1 MGYRIAYLTSKDPHD
16 KRVSSGV
23 YYYQS
28 SVLKKYCGEVHFLG
42 PVNNIFITIIR
53 KGLNFL
59 QRYIKKDYNHSHS
72 VIISIIYGIIYS
84 WKLRNKKFDF
94 VFADKSSCEIA
105 YLKTSIPVIYST
117 DATFQLL
124 VGYYPKYLNLMK
136 ISVKEGNLIEQKA
149 IDNSSLVICASR
161 WAANSVV
168 SHYNFHPGRVHVIPR
183 GANIDRIPDRKMVA
197 DRKKTDVC
205 RLLFMGADCY
215 RKGYDIA
222 YKTMDYIRSRN
233 IKVKLTVTGC
243 NPPED
248 LIDKDVEI
256 ISYIDKN
263 TEQGRQLFDR
273 IMLNSDFYLLP
284 TRAECMGIAF
294 CEAAAYGLP
303 VITRNTGGVT
313 EVVKDGINGYALD
326 FDAGHREYGEKIISL
341 FNSDRLYDRMIK
353 TSRDYF
359 EQKLNWDVWGYEM
372 RSILDDFSQQDT
384 GDEMLGTGKCS
395 LKACHEA
402 IN

>member
-1 MGYRIAYLTSKDPHD
+1 MAYRIAYLTSKDPND

-28 SVLKKYCGEVHFLG
+28 AVLKKYCGDVYFLG
-42 PVNNIFITIIR
+42 PVNNIFITLIR

-59 QRYIKKDYNHSHS
+59 QRFMKKDYNHSHS
-72 VIISIIYGIIYS
+72 RIISKIYGIIFS
-84 WKLRNKKFDF
+84 RKLKNQQFDF
-94 VFADKSSCEIA
+94 IFADKSSCEIA
-105 YLKTSIPVIYST
+105 YLRTSIPVIYST
-117 DATFQLL
+117 DATFNLL
-124 VGYYPKYLNLMK
+124 YGYYPKYSNLMEL
-136 ISVKEGNLIEQKA
+136 SVKEGNLIEQKA

-168 SHYNFHPGRVHVIPR
+168 SDYNFKPGYVHVLPR
-183 GANIDRIPDRKMVA
+183 GANIDQAPDKEMIA
-197 DRKKTDVC
+197 NRKKTDVC

-243 NPPED
+243 NPADEF
-248 LIDKDVEI
+248 IDKDVEI
-256 ISYIDKN
+256 IKYIDKN
-263 TEQGRQLFDR
+263 TESGRQLFNK
-273 IMLNSDFYLLP
+273 IMFGSDFYLLP

-326 FDAGHREYGEKIISL
+326 FDAGHVEYGEKIINL
-341 FNSDRLYDRMIK
+341 FTSDRLYYQMIK
-353 TSRDYF
+353 SSRDYF
-359 EQKLNWDVWGYEM
+359 EQKLNWNTWGLDI
-372 RSILDDFSQQDT
+372 RRILDGFYLRDHA
-384 GDEMLGTGKCS
+384 GRM
-395 LKACHEA
+395 AEA
-402 IN
+402 GNILSGAAMKT